1 MVLRKKEGMIYIF
14 FALYVCICFMNE
26 WNEQRRFHPLMSKFQ
41 VIINNNILGD
51 FCTVLLLPTIF
62 GGTGMQHMPLKSVLC
77 VVLVSVGVK
86 CYKAFVQ
93 M

>member
-14 FALYVCICFMNE
+14 FCFVCMNMLMNE
-26 WNEQRRFHPLMSKFQ
+26 CNEQRRFHPLMSTFE

-62 GGTGMQHMPLKSVLC
+62 GCTGMQHMPLKSVLC